1 MSENFEPKPEQELT
15 IEEQVELAREFL
27 RATSDRN
34 QLTEQ
39 YPDFDDLAV
48 FVDGS
53 PSNREL
59 YEELERVASKA
70 VSEFDEKVK
79 DKDILVKHLRE
90 IGENG
95 LADIIERREKNLK
108 KFRR

>member
-1 MSENFEPKPEQELT
+1 MSKVFELKPEQELT
-15 IEEQVELAREFL
+15 IEEQVGLAKEFL

-34 QLTEQ
+34 KLTER
-39 YPDFDDLAV
+39 YPDLDDLAV

-59 YEELERVASKA
+59 YEELERVAGKA
-70 VSEFDEKVK
+70 VNEFDENVK
-79 DKDILVKHLRE
+79 DKDVLVKHLRE